1 MQMIGLARLGRDAEL
16 RTTQTGEK
24 VASLS
29 LAFNWGMK
37 GQDGNR
43 PTQWVDGSLW
53 GKRAE
58 VLIDYLVKGQAV
70 VVTIDDPHIEEY
82 QGRNGAGHK
91 LAGRVTQIE
100 LAGGRPDA
108 AAGQQRAAAPAPAQ
122 RPAQAPAARPAPAP
136 ASSGFADDGDDVPF

>member
-1 MQMIGLARLGRDAEL
+1 MQLIGLARLGRDAEI
-16 RTTQTGEK
+16 RTTQSGEK

-58 VLIDYLVKGQAV
+58 ALIDYLVKGQQV

-82 QGRNGAGHK
+82 QGRNGPGVK
-91 LAGRVTQIE
+91 LAGRVSQIE
-100 LAGGRPDA
+100 LAGSRQDSQQQPQQQQ
-108 AAGQQRAAAPAPAQ
+108 QQRAA
-122 RPAQAPAARPAPAP
+122 APAARPAPAP
-136 ASSGFADDGDDVPF
+136 AQRPAPAMEPPEDDIPF

>member
-43 PTQWVDGSLW
+43 QTQWVDGSLW

-70 VVTIDDPHIEEY
+70 VVTIDDPHIEEF
-82 QGRNGAGHK
+82 QGRNGPGVK
-91 LAGRVTQIE
+91 LAGRISQIE
-100 LAGGRPDA
+100 LAGGRPDGA
-108 AAGQQRAAAPAPAQ
+108 AAGQQRPAAAPAQ
-122 RPAQAPAARPAPAP
+122 RPAPAPARPAAP
-136 ASSGFADDGDDVPF
+136 PPTSGFAAAEDDIPF

>member
-1 MQMIGLARLGRDAEL
+1 MIGLARLGRDAEL

-70 VVTIDDPHIEEY
+70 VVTIDDPHIEEF
-82 QGRNGAGHK
+82 QGRNGPGVK
-91 LAGRVTQIE
+91 LAGRISQIE
-100 LAGGRPDA
+100 LAGGRLDGA
-108 AAGQQRAAAPAPAQ
+108 AAGQQRPAAAPAQ
-122 RPAQAPAARPAPAP
+122 RPAPAPTRPAAPPP
-136 ASSGFADDGDDVPF
+136 TSGFAAAEDDIPF

>member
-1 MQMIGLARLGRDAEL
+1 MQLIGLARLGRDAEL
-16 RTTQTGEK
+16 RTTQSGEK

-43 PTQWVDGSLW
+43 PAQWVDGSLW

-58 VLIDYLVKGQAV
+58 ALIDYLVKGQQV

-82 QGRNGAGHK
+82 QGRNGTGVK
-91 LAGRVTQIE
+91 LAGRVSQIE
-100 LAGGRPDA
+100 LAGSRQD
-108 AAGQQRAAAPAPAQ
+108 GQQQ
-122 RPAQAPAARPAPAP
+122 SQQ
-136 ASSGFADDGDDVPF
+136 